1 LAVAVVDG
9 VVVTVAVVVAFAES
23 LAHWPRSHE
32 YPQIPMASRSRR
44 TAAMTSRTWPR
55 EGWVDSSGS
64 YGW

>member
-1 LAVAVVDG
+1 
-9 VVVTVAVVVAFAES
+9 
-23 LAHWPRSHE
+23 
-32 YPQIPMASRSRR
+32 MASRSRR